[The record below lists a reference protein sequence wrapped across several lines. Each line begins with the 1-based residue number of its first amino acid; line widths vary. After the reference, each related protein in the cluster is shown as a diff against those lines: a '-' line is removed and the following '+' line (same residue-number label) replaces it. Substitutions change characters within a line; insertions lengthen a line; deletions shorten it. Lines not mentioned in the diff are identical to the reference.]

1 LAPQLTT
8 KKVAESDVDPIQLQK
23 IKDILKKL
31 PTDASKYSSI
41 NNLFQCNLFLPLN
54 SPLRDEVIGDVMPT
68 KRLAKRAV
76 ALKASIKL
84 HELKELNDNHLFPMP
99 RLNVI
104 DDDLSTE
111 DKENS
116 SAPQLNKENIAVY
129 NQRLPGCFSNCRP
142 LPGQQCF
149 VNAIDFTLIKPC
161 LRNLKMKF
169 ESQFYFLNLGCVG
182 GHLVGMW
189 FQFDSDGS
197 GLNFPDADDV
207 VGINVSKQVGG
218 LRMEN

>member
-41 NNLFQCNLFLPLN
+41 NNLFQCHLFLPLN

-84 HELKELNDNHLFPMP
+84 HEL
-99 RLNVI
+99 
-104 DDDLSTE
+104 
-111 DKENS
+111 
-116 SAPQLNKENIAVY
+116 
-129 NQRLPGCFSNCRP
+129 
-142 LPGQQCF
+142 
-149 VNAIDFTLIKPC
+149 
-161 LRNLKMKF
+161 
-169 ESQFYFLNLGCVG
+169 
-182 GHLVGMW
+182 
-189 FQFDSDGS
+189 
-197 GLNFPDADDV
+197 
-207 VGINVSKQVGG
+207 
-218 LRMEN
+218 